1 MVAVMGA
8 LVAGCAS
15 KSSATSS
22 ADGVAALPVVVSG
35 SPVADARAFQSGGT
49 TLATARHD
57 RLAARGPDATLGA
70 DIAGHGQVPN
80 GGAAAMSSRPAT
92 LSTYASIPRMIGPM
106 PATPTAGL
114 RSRFDLP
121 DGRVRLIYSMQGFG
135 GPTVKSRADATRRHI
150 DVVAADLAPIVSLVQ
165 AHLGDQGTVSPLPA
179 ESRLVITC
187 AAASEP
193 GVLRLLSDIDRPRRQ
208 VEISARIFEVRHD
221 LDYQQGARAL
231 LQRVAEDGT
240 QTALST
246 FSTQRLL
253 DAAAGNMPY
262 QGSIVSLLQTLGDS
276 GISLD
281 ASFELLAETG
291 LIQIVSEPRL
301 TVAEGQTGYLLAGQ
315 ELPIQSAEIINNA
328 LKASTKYKPVGVQ
341 LYVTPQ
347 LVGDATV
354 KLHTLSIVSS
364 VAGFTPLPTLRG
376 DPGQRGSP
384 LLLNPVI
391 DSREAETNVTVAQ
404 GDTLVISGL
413 RMVRTTTREDKIPG
427 LGDLPILGHLFK
439 NHRTQRQMTDLYFF
453 LTPRMI
459 EPGVSVAC
467 RRCDSVPPIANRSTT
482 APPPLAA
489 PPRGAL
495 GGTRRA
501 PQGGAANGRGG
512 SHTATARTRHSAPRA
527 AR

>member
-1 MVAVMGA
+1 MKCNRPARFWLLAAPAAAA
-8 LVAGCAS
+8 LATALAGCAGS
-15 KSSATSS
+15 PDAS
-22 ADGVAALPVVVSG
+22 ADGAATPAMPVVVSG
-35 SPVADARAFQSGGT
+35 SPVADSRAFNSGGN
-49 TLATARHD
+49 TLKAARHD
-57 RLAARGPDATLGA
+57 RLVARGPRANLAA
-70 DIAGHGQVPN
+70 DLADGGPVPEEELPADPSPVAGDSQPFVDVGPP
-80 GGAAAMSSRPAT
+80 PA
-92 LSTYASIPRMIGPM
+92 P
-106 PATPTAGL
+106 GL
-114 RSRFDLP
+114 RSRFDMA
-121 DGRVRLIYSMQGFG
+121 DGRVRLIYAMQGFG
-135 GPTVKSRADATRRHI
+135 GPNVQSRTDATRRHI
-150 DVVAADLAPIVSLVQ
+150 DVVAADLTPIVTLVQ

-187 AAASEP
+187 AATAED
-193 GVLRLLSDIDRPRRQ
+193 GVLRLLNDIDRPRRQ

-246 FSTQRLL
+246 FNTQALI
-253 DAAAGNMPY
+253 DAATGGQPY
-262 QGSIVSLLQTLGDS
+262 QGSVVNLLQTLGDS

-328 LKASTKYKPVGVQ
+328 LKASTNYKPVGVQ

-347 LVGDATV
+347 LVGDDTV

-376 DPGQRGSP
+376 RPDERGNP

-391 DSREAETNVTVAQ
+391 DSREAETNVTVAN

-427 LGDLPILGHLFK
+427 LGDIPLLGNLFK
-439 NHRTQRQMTDLYFF
+439 NHRTQRRMTDLYFF
-453 LTPRMI
+453 LTPKAV
-459 EPGVSVAC
+459 PAGSVGVAGETVA
-467 RRCDSVPPIANRSTT
+467 S
-482 APPPLAA
+482 
-489 PPRGAL
+489 
-495 GGTRRA
+495 
-501 PQGGAANGRGG
+501 
-512 SHTATARTRHSAPRA
+512 AR
-527 AR
+527 